1 MSFVAV
7 AYLYLDKYEFIK
19 ELIGNIVSKPEKLTV
34 SLSNKT
40 FFWIIFLP
48 IHIEKC

>member
-19 ELIGNIVSKPEKLTV
+19 EVIGNIVSKPEKLTV

-40 FFWIIFLP
+40 FF
-48 IHIEKC
+48 